1 MHGMLPDFMQCLVF
15 ALIQLLTSYLKSSF
29 LFETTF
35 IFPQHSPS
43 REVCM
48 IYQACYWLSAYL
60 LPFVGVSTL
69 CGFVPGTSYLM
80 AIKIQNFK
88 RYLRCASMENLF
100 KNRIFA
106 ISIKN
111 CTLQLNF
118 KALFPVIKIRLINAK
133 SQIQP
138 KWCHLLPENFPKSKL
153 STIISG
159 WYLHISKN

>member
-1 MHGMLPDFMQCLVF
+1 MVSVLDVTRFYAMLTFYINSIANELF
-15 ALIQLLTSYLKSSF
+15 KIIF

-35 IFPQHSPS
+35 IFPQHSLS

-48 IYQACYWLSAYL
+48 IYPDCYWLSAYL
-60 LPFVGVSTL
+60 WLGPWEFL
-69 CGFVPGTSYLM
+69 
-80 AIKIQNFK
+80 
-88 RYLRCASMENLF
+88 SMEIISQYFKHKPCCANIQNLF
-100 KNRIFA
+100 KNCIFV

-118 KALFPVIKIRLINAK
+118 KAQLFVIKIQFINAK

-138 KWCHLLPENFPKSKL
+138 KWHHLLPENFPKSKL

-159 WYLHISKN
+159 WCLHISKN